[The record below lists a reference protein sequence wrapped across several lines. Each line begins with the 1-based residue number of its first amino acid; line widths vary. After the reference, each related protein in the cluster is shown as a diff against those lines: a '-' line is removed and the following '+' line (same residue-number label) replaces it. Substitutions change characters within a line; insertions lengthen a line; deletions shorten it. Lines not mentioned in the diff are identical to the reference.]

1 MLRSMGDRAVV
12 VDALPRYYPRWLRW
26 VVEVPV
32 ARELLTWN
40 LLVVLRRTGED
51 RATGEDR

>member
-1 MLRSMGDRAVV
+1 MFRALGERAVV

-26 VVEVPV
+26 VIEVPV

-40 LLVVLRRTGED
+40 LLVVLRRTDDHGQ
-51 RATGEDR
+51 GGPG

>member
-1 MLRSMGDRAVV
+1 V

-26 VVEVPV
+26 VIEVPV

-40 LLVVLRRTGED
+40 LLVVMRRVGD
-51 RATGEDR
+51 DVHRATER